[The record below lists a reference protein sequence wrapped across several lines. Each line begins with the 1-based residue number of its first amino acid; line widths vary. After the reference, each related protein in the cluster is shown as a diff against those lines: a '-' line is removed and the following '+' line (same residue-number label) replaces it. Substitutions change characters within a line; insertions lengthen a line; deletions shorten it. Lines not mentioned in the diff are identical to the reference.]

1 MKAQARGKRMTAENF
16 ATADDYK
23 NDPLYRLMEET
34 EETET
39 IRLGYNGESQ
49 ELPEDFRF

>member
-1 MKAQARGKRMTAENF
+1 MKAQREEKQMTAENF
-16 ATADDYK
+16 ATTDDYK
-23 NDPLYRLMEET
+23 NDPLYKLVEQAEQA
-34 EETET
+34 ET